1 MSIWEKRRGH
11 EMMIELQD
19 IDAGYGQ
26 VHIVRDVTM
35 DIDKNEI
42 VALVGANGAGK
53 STIIKAISGLVP
65 VSSGSIVFEG
75 KRIENMPAHKIIT
88 NGISLVP
95 EGRRL
100 FPYMT
105 VRENLELGAYVESN
119 QRKVRENME
128 WVFGLFPIL
137 YERSTQLAGTF
148 SGGEQQMLTIGR
160 ALMSR
165 PKFLMMDEPS
175 LGLSPVIVGEVFKT
189 VKVLRNEGVTILL
202 VEQNVRKSLE
212 IANRGYVLEHGRI
225 VLSGG
230 ATELLEDENVKKAY
244 LGM

>member
-1 MSIWEKRRGH
+1 
-11 EMMIELQD
+11 MMIELNS
-19 IDAGYGQ
+19 INAGYGEIQ
-26 VHIVRDVTM
+26 IVRDVSM
-35 DIDKNEI
+35 GIDNKEI

-53 STIIKAISGLVP
+53 STIIRTISGLVP

-105 VRENLELGAYVESN
+105 VQENLELGAYVEN
-119 QRKVRENME
+119 NRKKVQENMG

-137 YERSTQLAGTF
+137 DERRTQLAGTF

-189 VKVLRNEGVTILL
+189 VEVLRNEGVTILL

-212 IANRGYVLEHGRI
+212 IANRGYVLEHGRV

-230 ATELLEDENVKKAY
+230 AAELLEDENVKKAY
-244 LGM
+244 IGM